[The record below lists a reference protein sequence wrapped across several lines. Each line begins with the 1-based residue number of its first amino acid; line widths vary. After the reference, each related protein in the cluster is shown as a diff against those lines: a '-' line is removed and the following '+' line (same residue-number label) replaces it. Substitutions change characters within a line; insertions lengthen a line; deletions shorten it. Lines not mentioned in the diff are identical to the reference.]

1 MTLTGKEL
9 TIIDRCVAFYART
22 KYVFR
27 CLLLLF
33 IYFLFSFT
41 IKSNTVEFA
50 LSRMWYCLDFCLH
63 VQGCCDFNHIDV
75 VAFVT
80 KMIHTHHDMVHAVP

>member
-41 IKSNTVEFA
+41 IKSNSGVCFKSYVI
-50 LSRMWYCLDFCLH
+50 LSGFLFTCARLLWFQSHWCCRFCY
-63 VQGCCDFNHIDV
+63 
-75 VAFVT
+75 
-80 KMIHTHHDMVHAVP
+80 